1 VKTFPKSTEQIQ
13 DIVAALLV
21 EGTGVTLAYNDGAGT
36 LTISSS
42 VDLTGYATTAYV
54 DDEVSANGVSLQ
66 AYASNASNLASGTVP
81 DARLSSNVARRDQA
95 NTFSGNQTLPSN
107 GTGYLVSGGEIL
119 VGRDATGI
127 YLAGGL
133 ATYNGRIFVG
143 NTTTP
148 VRIVGAIVELNQDVQ
163 VRRNATGPTFETRAA
178 GGLKVC
184 IADGSALAAVV
195 CSNIT
200 VGDNFGS
207 SGKVTTGVGLDWG
220 VGFGNRGTLGAF
232 ADGIFGFRTLATT
245 AGFLIDCTTDGTA
258 KLRNR
263 SNTADGSL
271 NLANLTASGVFT
283 TDFGGGVDLQTQAAN
298 HRIGHRVSGTFRTG
312 FDYYHLNVHSSYL
325 VRWSN
330 SGSNITTMD
339 TTLSRASAG
348 VLQVGNAPGVNALGS
363 LLLANLTASGTVQ
376 GTFLPTQYTVASIQ
390 VQ

>member
-13 DIVAALLV
+13 DIVTALLV

-163 VRRNATGPTFETRAA
+163 VRRNATGPTAETRAA

-184 IADGSALAAVV
+184 NADGSALAAVA
-195 CSNIT
+195 CSVVTATQLNSAT
-200 VGDNFGS
+200 GS
-207 SGKVTTGVGLDWG
+207 DLTIGAATSTLMLQVSGG
-220 VGFGNRGTLGAF
+220 GFTPCRLSPGTLAGPSQLGLSSTNNASSPDAF
-232 ADGIFGFRTLATT
+232 LSEVSAGLLSVTSDIGKTT
-245 AGFLIDCTTDGTA
+245 
-258 KLRNR
+258 R
-263 SNTADGSL
+263 GSL
-271 NLANLTASGVFT
+271 NLANLNSSGVAKFT
-283 TDFGGGVDLQTQAAN
+283 GYPTSLLPAAA
-298 HRIGHRVSGTFRTG
+298 
-312 FDYYHLNVHSSYL
+312 
-325 VRWSN
+325 SN
-330 SGSNITTMD
+330 AGSITYD
-339 TTLSRASAG
+339 TTLSKH
-348 VLQVGNAPGVNALGS
+348 VGCDGSSWNALW
-363 LLLANLTASGTVQ
+363 
-376 GTFLPTQYTVASIQ
+376 
-390 VQ
+390 